1 MVDRPTGDMLLNNK
15 ENDEL
20 EFQKVFL
27 ETEKEMKLLDQQL
40 NRAYLDKDT
49 DKVYV
54 NEINTIPGSL
64 SFYLWEPLGL
74 GYKDMLDRC
83 IDLAFKRAREAAQVT
98 YAFDTNVLAGVK
110 LGGCKG
116 AKGSKL

>member
-15 ENDEL
+15 EKDEL

-49 DKVYV
+49 DKV
-54 NEINTIPGSL
+54 
-64 SFYLWEPLGL
+64 
-74 GYKDMLDRC
+74 
-83 IDLAFKRAREAAQVT
+83 REL
-98 YAFDTNVLAGVK
+98 YP
-110 LGGCKG
+110 
-116 AKGSKL
+116 